1 MKAINFKQVY
11 AQAAPWALPFLVVL
25 FLLSLFTCNRQ
36 RGAVADLRL
45 DLDSVA
51 RKARQFENEKGQ
63 IITENQVLK
72 AESSRQLKELT
83 DTIFNLKKRDEKRV
97 KTINSYARIIQ
108 EYNSGPKFA
117 PFIEDAGDFTKL
129 AGTDSTQTAGP
140 APGPRDSNYIR
151 VPKPFMY
158 WDSLTTIR
166 GRVTRVGVWLDS
178 MKVQNTVHF
187 RTLTEKTGFLNLGR
201 KSTIQVLNSNPA
213 ISTVGVTSVQIPTG
227 PSWWHRWGKPAA
239 FAILGGIVGHQI
251 IR

>member
-1 MKAINFKQVY
+1 MKAINFKSVY

-36 RGAVADLRL
+36 RGAVADLRM

-51 RKARQFENEKGQ
+51 RQARHFENERGQ
-63 IITENQVLK
+63 VITENQVLK
-72 AESSRQLKELT
+72 AESGRQLKELT
-83 DTIFNLKKRDEKRV
+83 DTIFNLKKRDEKRI

-117 PFIEDAGDFTKL
+117 PFIEDVGDFT
-129 AGTDSTQTAGP
+129 AGKDSTPTA
-140 APGPRDSNYIR
+140 GPRDSNYVR

-158 WDSLTTIR
+158 LDSFTSIR

-178 MKVQNTVHF
+178 IRIENTVHF
-187 RTLTEKTGFLNLGR
+187 RTLTERAGFLNMGR

-213 ISTVGVTSVQIPTG
+213 IATIGVTTIQV
-227 PSWWHRWGKPAA
+227 PSRPNWWQKWGKLVAG
-239 FAILGGIVGHQI
+239 AILGGISVHQLT
-251 IR
+251 R

>member
-1 MKAINFKQVY
+1 MKAINFKSVY

-51 RKARQFENEKGQ
+51 RQARHFENERGQ
-63 IITENQVLK
+63 VISENQVLK

-83 DTIFNLKKRDEKRV
+83 DTIFNLKKQDQKRI

-117 PFIEDAGDFTKL
+117 PFIEDADDFTAL
-129 AGTDSTQTAGP
+129 AGKDSTPTA
-140 APGPRDSNYIR
+140 GPRDSNYIR

-158 WDSLTTIR
+158 WDSLTSIR

-178 MKVQNTVHF
+178 IKIQNTVHF
-187 RTLTEKTGFLNLGR
+187 RTLTEKAGFLNMGR

-213 ISTVGVTSVQIPTG
+213 IATVGVTTIQV
-227 PSWWHRWGKPAA
+227 PSRPNWWQKWGKLAA
-239 FAILGGIVGHQI
+239 GAILGGIGVNQLTH
-251 IR
+251 

>member
-1 MKAINFKQVY
+1 MKAINFKSVY

-51 RKARQFENEKGQ
+51 RLARHFENEKGQ
-63 IITENQVLK
+63 VITENNVLK
-72 AESSRQLKELT
+72 AESSQQLKGLT
-83 DTIFNLKKRDEKRV
+83 DTIFNLKKEDRKKV
-97 KTINSYARIIQ
+97 KTIENYTRVIQ
-108 EYNSGPKFA
+108 EFNTGEKFA
-117 PFIEDAGDFTKL
+117 KFIDDFTKL
-129 AGTDSTQTAGP
+129 AEDSTETAGP

-158 WDSLTTIR
+158 WDSTVTFS

-178 MKVQNTVHF
+178 IKIENTLHF
-187 RTLTEKTGFLNLGR
+187 RTLTEKTGFLNMGR

-213 ISTVGVTSVQIPTG
+213 IATVGVTTIQV
-227 PSWWHRWGKPAA
+227 PSRPNWWQKWGKLAA
-239 FAILGGIVGHQI
+239 GAILGGIGVNQLT
-251 IR
+251 R

>member
-51 RKARQFENEKGQ
+51 RQARQFENEKGQ
-63 IITENQVLK
+63 IIIENQVLK

-83 DTIFNLKKRDEKRV
+83 DTIFNLKKRDENRV

-129 AGTDSTQTAGP
+129 DTTHTAGP
-140 APGPRDSNYIR
+140 CDSNYIR

-158 WDSLTTIR
+158 WDSTLQMR
-166 GRVTRVGVWLDS
+166 GRVTRVGVWVDS
-178 MKVQNTVHF
+178 ITVQNTVHF

-213 ISTVGVTSVQIPTG
+213 ITTLGVTTIQAPTG
-227 PSWWHRWGKPAA
+227 PTWWHRWGKPAA
-239 FAILGGIVGHQI
+239 FAILGGIVGHQLT
-251 IR
+251 R

>member
-11 AQAAPWALPFLVVL
+11 ARVAPWALPFLVVL

-51 RKARQFENEKGQ
+51 RQARHFENERGQ
-63 IITENQVLK
+63 VITENQALK
-72 AESSRQLKELT
+72 AESGRQLKELT

-117 PFIEDAGDFTKL
+117 PFIEDAGDFTAL
-129 AGTDSTQTAGP
+129 AGKDSTPTA
-140 APGPRDSNYIR
+140 GPRDSNYIR

-158 WDSLTTIR
+158 WDSLTTIH

-201 KSTIQVLNSNPA
+201 KSTLQVLNTNPA
-213 ISTVGVTSVQIPTG
+213 ITTVGATVVQIPTG
-227 PSWWHRWGKPAA
+227 PNWWHRWGKPAA

>member
-11 AQAAPWALPFLVVL
+11 AQVAPWALPFLIVL

-36 RGAVADLRL
+36 RGALSDLRL

-51 RKARQFENEKGQ
+51 RQARQFENEKGQ
-63 IITENQVLK
+63 VITENKVLK
-72 AESSRQLKELT
+72 AESGRQLKELT
-83 DTIFNLKKRDEKRV
+83 DTIFNLKRRDEKRV

-117 PFIEDAGDFTKL
+117 PFIEDAGDFTRL
-129 AGTDSTQTAGP
+129 ADKDSTQTAG
-140 APGPRDSNYIR
+140 PGPRDSNYIR

-178 MKVQNTVHF
+178 MSVQNTVHF
-187 RTLTEKTGFLNLGR
+187 RTLTEKTGFLNMGR
-201 KSTIQVLNSNPA
+201 KSTLQVLNTNPA
-213 ISTVGVTSVQIPTG
+213 ITTIGATAIQVPNG
-227 PSWWHRWGKPAA
+227 PNWWHRWGKPAA

-251 IR
+251 TR